1 MATLRIGT
9 RTFHADAGRVASE
22 AERMF
27 KLSPDR
33 RRHRLEGAKTKLVRA
48 IEAAQGGEASAAASG
63 AAAIILSQG
72 IDSI

>member
-1 MATLRIGT
+1 MPMLRIGT
-9 RTFHADAGRVASE
+9 RAFHAEPARVANE

-33 RRHRLEGAKTKLVRA
+33 RRHRLEAAKTKLVRA
-48 IEAAQGGEASAAASG
+48 IDAAEDGDASAAASA